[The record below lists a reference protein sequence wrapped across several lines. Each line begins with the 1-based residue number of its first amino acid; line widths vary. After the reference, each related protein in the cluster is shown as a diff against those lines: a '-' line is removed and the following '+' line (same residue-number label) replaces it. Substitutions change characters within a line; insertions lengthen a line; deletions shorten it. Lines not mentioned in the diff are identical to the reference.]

1 MTSAVIGTEPMNPAD
16 AAWLHM
22 DRPDN
27 FMVVNTLLWFDQP
40 VDQAMLMQVLRDRVI
55 ARFRRFRQR
64 AADPPVTLAPWAAPE
79 WADDPAFVLA
89 EHVTVTRLP
98 APGDQATL
106 QRAAD
111 DLANRPLRPAG
122 RCGNCTCCTDTV
134 PAARCCCAPTMPSPT
149 AWP

>member
-27 FMVVNTLLWFDQP
+27 FMVVNMLLWFDRQ

-55 ARFRRFRQR
+55 PRFRRFRQR
-64 AADPPVTLAPWAAPE
+64 AADPRVTLAPWVAPE

-106 QRAAD
+106 QQVASQLADLPLRAD
-111 DLANRPLRPAG
+111 RPLWELHLLHG
-122 RCGNCTCCTDTV
+122 YG